1 MDAIMPT
8 VYDEIIGAAIDS
20 GAGTAYNYP
29 AQIVIPM
36 SKPEP
41 LVPLPTSGSQSISLG
56 LPIRQ
61 SETAVDLSPARWS
74 WRGFFC
80 ACSTALACAH
90 TTAHHDPIASH
101 DFGCW

>member
-1 MDAIMPT
+1 MDTIMPT
-8 VYDEIIGAAIDS
+8 VYDEIIGAAIDI

-41 LVPLPTSGSQSISLG
+41 LAPLPTSGSQPISLG

-61 SETAVDLSPARWS
+61 SETAVVPT
-74 WRGFFC
+74 C
-80 ACSTALACAH
+80 
-90 TTAHHDPIASH
+90 
-101 DFGCW
+101 